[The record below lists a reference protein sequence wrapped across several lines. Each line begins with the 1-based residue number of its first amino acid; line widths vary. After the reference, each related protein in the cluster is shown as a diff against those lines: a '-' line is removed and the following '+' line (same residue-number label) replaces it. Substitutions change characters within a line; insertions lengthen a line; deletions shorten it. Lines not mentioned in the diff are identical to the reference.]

1 MRLNKMSDQCPPGQ
15 MKNEAGECVPTGG
28 RRSRRA
34 GRKTAR
40 VAKGKGL
47 KAKSLK
53 RILKKA
59 GLKVSGK
66 KSTLRARARKARLI
80 RGGEEEKEGEESES
94 DQE

>member
-1 MRLNKMSDQCPPGQ
+1 MSEQCPPGQ
-15 MKNEAGECVPTGG
+15 MKNEAGECVAMGG
-28 RRSRRA
+28 RRSRR
-34 GRKTAR
+34 KSAR
-40 VAKGKGL
+40 VAKGKTL
-47 KAKSLK
+47 KVKTIK

-80 RGGEEEKEGEESES
+80 RGGYESES

>member
-1 MRLNKMSDQCPPGQ
+1 

-28 RRSRRA
+28 RRRGS
-34 GRKTAR
+34 RKTAR

-47 KAKSLK
+47 KAKTLK

-80 RGGEEEKEGEESES
+80 RGGNEEGEMSES

>member
-28 RRSRRA
+28 RRRG

-53 RILKKA
+53 RMLKKA

-80 RGGEEEKEGEESES
+80 RGGQEMKEGEESES

>member
-1 MRLNKMSDQCPPGQ
+1 MSDQCPPGQ
-15 MKNEAGECVPTGG
+15 IKDEAGKCVAMGG

-34 GRKTAR
+34 SRKTAR
-40 VAKGKGL
+40 VAKGKTL
-47 KAKSLK
+47 KVKTIK

-80 RGGEEEKEGEESES
+80 RGGQGDGEESES